1 MIFMVFLYKKLF
13 LKKKFAY
20 LPTHK
25 NILTFPET
33 RHLFFFALIEIVK
46 ALSCQVIAR
55 ALWSLDC
62 FTAHVSD
69 FKIH

>member
-33 RHLFFFALIEIVK
+33 RHLFF
-46 ALSCQVIAR
+46 LSKPHYNEAR
-55 ALWSLDC
+55 YHEVEVYQKIQGKQFLLRI
-62 FTAHVSD
+62 SD
-69 FKIH
+69 LSQ